1 MSYGAL
7 IQRPLGRPVLVGA
20 AADEVDLEAAVV
32 VQEHVGAVAV
42 DRAVGEQHTDG
53 ESGLHVFRQV
63 HEFLVRIP
71 IRVHGDGCV
80 RHIGVAV
87 TVFVHVAHKRQV
99 PSVMRGEGC
108 LEFLHLSEGFVA
120 DAEALGNLVGC
131 GGLGVRVLAE
141 HVQIHVDDGLFICHD
156 EFLSCDMFA

>member
-7 IQRPLGRPVLVGA
+7 IQRPLGRSVLVGA

-80 RHIGVAV
+80 RQH
-87 TVFVHVAHKRQV
+87 RRSRNRLRSRS
-99 PSVMRGEGC
+99 P
-108 LEFLHLSEGFVA
+108 
-120 DAEALGNLVGC
+120 
-131 GGLGVRVLAE
+131 
-141 HVQIHVDDGLFICHD
+141 
-156 EFLSCDMFA
+156 